1 MSEYVLYCT
10 ADQLQA
16 LSNVLYDCRDVGALA
31 ELFDQINRY
40 FDEDG
45 DLIDVEAD
53 SDD

>member
-1 MSEYVLYCT
+1 MSEYLLYCT

-16 LSNVLYDCRDVGALA
+16 LSNILYDCRDVEALA
-31 ELFDQINRY
+31 ELLAQINRY

-45 DLIDVEAD
+45 DLIDVETD